1 MPLSQ
6 DRDDWSTSQRS
17 LPAQTTSPPPPPSPI
32 TSERCRA
39 PILHGNTT
47 APHKKMPSYKLPT
60 ERSPPVRHMFA
71 TLAFGEPGAVLE

>member
-1 MPLSQ
+1 LVHIAKAVACA
-6 DRDDWSTSQRS
+6 DAVA
-17 LPAQTTSPPPPPSPI
+17 PAPPPPSPI